1 MPIGDGS
8 RHGVDIRLHSECHLV
23 YVVFLVLMCL
33 PRLTATTMVHPNR
46 WSRLSFLFVAGRCLN
61 LYAPGRQTPFRPF
74 LLPDLR
80 GIFYVEP
87 PFPFLPLQLLYNRDT
102 VAGKRVTE
110 TVENATSL

>member
-8 RHGVDIRLHSECHLV
+8 RHVVKIRLSSEFHLL
-23 YVVFLVLMCL
+23 YVVVIMLVSL
-33 PRLTATTMVHPNR
+33 PHLTGTTMVRPNR

-80 GIFYVEP
+80 GI
-87 PFPFLPLQLLYNRDT
+87 LR
-102 VAGKRVTE
+102 
-110 TVENATSL
+110 